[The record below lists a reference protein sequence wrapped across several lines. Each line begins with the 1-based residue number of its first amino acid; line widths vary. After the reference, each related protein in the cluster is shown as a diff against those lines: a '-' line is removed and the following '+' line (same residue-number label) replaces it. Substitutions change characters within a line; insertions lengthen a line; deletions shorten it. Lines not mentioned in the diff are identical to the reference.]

1 MPRSR
6 KKTAFFQPPEQT
18 KTRRR
23 SQSRDRSQSLEPPKV
38 TKSKTTR
45 SKSAPPPSRKTKS
58 KGAFNASD
66 ETKQVLDDND
76 IDFMERNIY
85 RFSDSDKIIIVKL
98 LKDKCPDAVIQGGSD
113 NVEKKYTRVMTSM
126 KDESRC
132 GIPIDTPNGDIIV
145 IDCNKMDMN
154 SKIWLFKLQYTYN
167 GGMRR
172 GQRVNFVDGCLRAL
186 NPTTDTIRMSY
197 LIVMMSSTTEK
208 LLLIKSYEA
217 NKGAIMLKAC
227 TTTDCYHCPQTT
239 GNICGRCDF
248 IGDRSGSKA
257 REMLTR
263 LYLNGVFNKEDFI
276 QLVSFLLQQC
286 PQVITDL
293 GIYTQHAK
301 LKNYEQ
307 NDGKVIMFYKIPP
320 SITSSIWERMGGD
333 LKFGRNKTFTK
344 KQSFGEQNRLLP
356 TTDDVQNY
364 YVQAQEIINH
374 LSVVV
379 MVSNETRFGI
389 IEVASWKAVLENS
402 RGEVIIW
409 HCSKTCMNAPQMDGR
424 CNSCA
429 KGGLAERISELPKEK
444 KLVAIELTSD
454 KYYEQMADSILEWIL
469 SLPSND
475 EWRDK
480 FINHLD
486 SDEKY
491 RNLPLKDA
499 IIKACKSGS
508 VGTCLPWRV
517 LQPASGEAAHSESD
531 EDKMEETNED
541 EFKEDDGFESDDT
554 LPSDAYETDEEAD
567 RALSSDIKVGQT
579 VTRSTRT
586 RKQRFVY
593 DNEDNEKS
601 SEDEKSSDDEESSE
615 DDGDNS
621 N

>member
-1 MPRSR
+1 MTRPSRSER
-6 KKTAFFQPPEQT
+6 ARSKPKELYVPGEEPKRT
-18 KTRRR
+18 R
-23 SQSRDRSQSLEPPKV
+23 SQPRKPTHNDA

-58 KGAFNASD
+58 KSSFNVSD

-76 IDFMERNIY
+76 IDFMERNIF
-85 RFSDSDKIIIVKL
+85 RFSDSDKIIIIKL

-113 NVEKKYTRVMTSM
+113 NVEKKYARVMTGM
-126 KDESRC
+126 KDEGKC
-132 GIPIDTPNGDIIV
+132 GIPSDTPNGDIII

-167 GGMRR
+167 GGMRP
-172 GQRVNFVDGCLRAL
+172 GQRVNFEDGCLRTL

-208 LLLIKSYEA
+208 LLLTDSYQTD
-217 NKGAIMLKAC
+217 KVRVLKAC

-239 GNICGRCDF
+239 GNICGMCDL
-248 IGDRSGSKA
+248 IGDRSGCKA

-263 LYLNGVFNKEDFI
+263 LYLKGVFNKEDFI

-307 NDGKVIMFYKIPP
+307 NDGKVIMFNKIP
-320 SITSSIWERMGGD
+320 SNVTSSIWEKMVDD

-356 TTDDVQNY
+356 TTGDDVQNY
-364 YVQAQEIINH
+364 YVQAQETINH

-379 MVSNETRFGI
+379 MVSNETHFGI
-389 IEVASWKAVLENS
+389 MEVASWKAVLVYS
-402 RGEVIIW
+402 RTGEIFFR
-409 HCSKTCMNAPQMDGR
+409 HCSKTCMIQAHTGR
-424 CNSCA
+424 CSSCA
-429 KGGLAERISELPKEK
+429 KGGLAERILELPKEK
-444 KLVAIELTSD
+444 QLVAIELTSD

-508 VGTCLPWRV
+508 VGRCLPWQV
-517 LQPASGEAAHSESD
+517 LERASGEAAHSEPD
-531 EDKMEETNED
+531 EDELEETNED
-541 EFKEDDGFESDDT
+541 EFKEGDGFESDDT
-554 LPSDAYETDEEAD
+554 LPSDAYETDGEAD
-567 RALSSDIKVGQT
+567 RALSSDIEVGQT

-586 RKQRFVY
+586 SKQRFVY
-593 DNEDNEKS
+593 DNED
-601 SEDEKSSDDEESSE
+601 DEENLEDEESSE